1 MHVQSF
7 GAVQNTYNMAI
18 ALVEG
23 SGMVYANGTQIQENV
38 DFQVVYSFGN
48 ITILNDRY
56 TAPGQDTRI
65 EYENQSLISIE
76 QRTFTGLRAEY
87 RITNDFTLG
96 GTFFRYSERPLDDKI
111 RLGDEPISNS
121 VLGLDSNARFN
132 TPFITRMLDALPILQ
147 TREASEFTFSG
158 EIAQLRPG
166 VAETRAVNRA
176 IRNDELFP
184 DEEE

>member
-1 MHVQSF
+1 
-7 GAVQNTYNMAI
+7 MAM
-18 ALVEG
+18 VEG
-23 SGMVYANGTQIQENV
+23 TIRVYYNDTQLQENV
-38 DFQVVYSFGN
+38 DIQVDYSFEN

-56 TAPGQDTRI
+56 TAPGQDIRI

-121 VLGLDSNARFN
+121 VLGLDCK
-132 TPFITRMLDALPILQ
+132 D
-147 TREASEFTFSG
+147 
-158 EIAQLRPG
+158 
-166 VAETRAVNRA
+166 
-176 IRNDELFP
+176 RNSVG
-184 DEEE
+184 